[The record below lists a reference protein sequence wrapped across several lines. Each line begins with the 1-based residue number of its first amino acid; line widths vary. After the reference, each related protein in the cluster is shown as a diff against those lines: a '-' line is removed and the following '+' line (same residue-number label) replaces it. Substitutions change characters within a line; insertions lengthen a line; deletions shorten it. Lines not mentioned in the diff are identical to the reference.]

1 MYFLQNIFFK
11 FKSIKWLTS
20 IEHILVKA

>member
-20 IEHILVKA
+20 IEHIPVKA